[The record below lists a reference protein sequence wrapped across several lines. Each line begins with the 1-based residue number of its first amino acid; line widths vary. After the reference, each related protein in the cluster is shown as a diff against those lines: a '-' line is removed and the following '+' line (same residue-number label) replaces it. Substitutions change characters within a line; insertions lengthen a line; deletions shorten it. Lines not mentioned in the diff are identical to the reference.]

1 MNKKLILAVTT
12 VFLIL
17 AIAVVGV
24 LNMDNGEIDCDAE
37 YEKTL
42 NNEMN
47 SSDISEECR
56 PLPEDVENQLL
67 IQALDG

>member
-1 MNKKLILAVTT
+1 MNRKLILAVTT

-17 AIAVVGV
+17 AIVVGV
-24 LNMDNGEIDCDAE
+24 LNMDKGEIDCDVE